1 MEGALPT
8 GGEPAQNTQVDGST
22 TISADVR
29 LASAEESSRSG
40 FSLSII
46 RKAETLYNS
55 CADAVWY
62 VRPDAS
68 SAGIHH
74 RTHEIKGRAAA
85 GREVIMA
92 DQPSAEPEEQA
103 SYPCHDPAHQH
114 QGEREGHIH
123 TLMNQGMAAMESER
137 LDQANAA
144 FVQALTLARQQQLPQ
159 WEAQALFGQGAVLDH
174 GGKYTEAIPL
184 FEQART
190 LFAEGGRVRM
200 EVNVSIF
207 LANMLSKTGSPAR
220 ALSVLQHAMQQA
232 ETGLATGVLPREEYQ
247 YGRFGLCHE
256 LGRAYRGMGQLE
268 QAEAAY
274 QEALSLEPMYASMR
288 QRSALYQDTLLLYQ
302 ESGDLDGALS
312 FGERVVSSLDA
323 SDAEDQAIL
332 VELWFQL
339 GIVCLRAH
347 QYQESIHYSQQAYDT
362 FQRNRRNTAYTKLSS
377 ADQAFIGRLFVNIG
391 SACGG
396 LADDLSTYARML
408 AYWRCGKHLLDQ
420 AGAQDVVVPQGN
432 IAGLRRVCTEQ
443 IGAGAYAQLLQTSEP
458 LYQRLLAGLVAQG
471 DAWESQ
477 LTSVRAQPMLRARR
491 TGKYPAA
498 TRSSGK
504 KRRST
509 CRNGEDVDE
518 DQREGQ

>member
-1 MEGALPT
+1 
-8 GGEPAQNTQVDGST
+8 
-22 TISADVR
+22 
-29 LASAEESSRSG
+29 
-40 FSLSII
+40 
-46 RKAETLYNS
+46 
-55 CADAVWY
+55 
-62 VRPDAS
+62 
-68 SAGIHH
+68 
-74 RTHEIKGRAAA
+74 
-85 GREVIMA
+85 MA

-114 QGEREGHIH
+114 QGEREDHIH
-123 TLMNQGMAAMESER
+123 TLIHQGMAAMESER

-174 GGKYTEAIPL
+174 AGKYTEAIPL

-200 EVNVSIF
+200 EANVSIF

-274 QEALSLEPMYASMR
+274 QEALSLEPLYASTR
-288 QRSALYQDTLLLYQ
+288 ERSALYQDILLLYQ

-312 FGERVVSSLDA
+312 FGERVMSSLDA

-362 FQRNRRNTAYTKLSS
+362 FQRIRRNTASTELSS
-377 ADQAFIGRLFVNIG
+377 ADQAFIGRLFVNTG
-391 SACGG
+391 SAFGG
-396 LADDLSTYARML
+396 LADDLSTYARVL
-408 AYWRCGKHLLDQ
+408 AYWRCGKHLLNQ
-420 AGAQDVVVPQGN
+420 AGAQDVVVPQDN

-443 IGAGAYAQLLQTSEP
+443 IGAEAYAQLLQASEP
-458 LYQRLLAGLVAQG
+458 QNLRLLAGLAPQEAG
-471 DAWESQ
+471 WGP
-477 LTSVRAQPMLRARR
+477 LRTSVMSQPMPTSTR
-491 TGKYPAA
+491 TSDYPTA
-498 TRSSGK
+498 TKPSRK

-509 CRNGEDVDE
+509 CRKGDAADE
-518 DQREGQ
+518 DQRGGQ

>member
-1 MEGALPT
+1 MDRQRYRLM
-8 GGEPAQNTQVDGST
+8 
-22 TISADVR
+22 VR

-74 RTHEIKGRAAA
+74 RTHEIKGRTAA

-123 TLMNQGMAAMESER
+123 TLIHQGMAAMESER

-174 GGKYTEAIPL
+174 AGKYTEAIPL

-200 EVNVSIF
+200 EANVSIF

-274 QEALSLEPMYASMR
+274 QEALSLEPLYASTR
-288 QRSALYQDTLLLYQ
+288 ERSALYQDILLLYQ

-323 SDAEDQAIL
+323 SDAQDQAIL

-347 QYQESIHYSQQAYDT
+347 QYQESIHYSQQAYDA
-362 FQRNRRNTAYTKLSS
+362 FQQLRRGRASSELSS
-377 ADQAFIGRLFVNIG
+377 ADQAFIGRVFVNIG
-391 SACGG
+391 SAYGG
-396 LADDLSTYARML
+396 LADSLSTYARVL
-408 AYWRCGKHLLDQ
+408 AYWRCGKQLLDQ
-420 AGAQDVVVPQGN
+420 AGAQDVIVPRDN
-432 IAGLRRVCTEQ
+432 IEGLRQVCTEQ
-443 IGAGAYAQLLQTSEP
+443 VGAGAYMQLLRASEP
-458 LYQRLLAGLVAQG
+458 LHQHLLDGLVPQG
-471 DAWESQ
+471 DGWGPL
-477 LTSVRAQPMLRARR
+477 LTSMLSHPKPPPTQA
-491 TGKYPAA
+491 GNHAVA
-498 TRSSGK
+498 TKTSRK
-504 KRRST
+504 KRCST
-509 CRNGEDVDE
+509 CRNSEGADE
-518 DQREGQ
+518 DQRGGQ